1 MAPKGARQVPHLK
14 DNGQLLWR
22 FLMFRSMV
30 EPYLKSRQLFSE
42 KWTRLKQ
49 NKHMLL
55 REPKEKS
62 IIMDNES
69 IILHNAINI

>member
-1 MAPKGARQVPHLK
+1 
-14 DNGQLLWR
+14 
-22 FLMFRSMV
+22 MFRSMV